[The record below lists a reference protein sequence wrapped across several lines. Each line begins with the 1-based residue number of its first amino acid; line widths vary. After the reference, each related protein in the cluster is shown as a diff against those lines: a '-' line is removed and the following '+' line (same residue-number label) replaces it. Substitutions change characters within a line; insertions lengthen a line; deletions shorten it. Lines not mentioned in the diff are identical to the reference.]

1 MLFQV
6 ITENGVKKIKP
17 LTADTGTG
25 APVGSYLMLEKK
37 SNPQGYL
44 YCDGSTFDSTA
55 YPALYQYLGTNVL
68 PDFREFSPVGAEQN
82 TTNVYDAST
91 NPNGTIHDH
100 DVYTEG
106 ESKDDQVQDHTHK
119 VAQAWSQPVTPTVAV
134 SVPLYSRDMVDY
146 ATPTQEIADGRHGT
160 VTRGKRKAVFVYI
173 KATSGLTENQQENV
187 LNTIN
192 DNLSYSTTEHK
203 TGKKWIDGK
212 DIWSC
217 VFPCSTNFAT
227 TQNVWTGD
235 IKNNFTGLAT
245 VYPNIDTITLIRINR
260 SKKDVIEGFLTKE
273 NNGQFQLNTY
283 TGWDILANS
292 GFITLEYTKTT

>member
-6 ITENGVKKIKP
+6 YTENGVKKIKP

-55 YPALYQYLGTNVL
+55 YPALYQYLGSNVL

-91 NPNGTIHDH
+91 NPDGTIHTH

-106 ESKDDQVQDHTHK
+106 QAKDDQLQNHTHYIPTNQGTEQSQWVWK
-119 VAQAWSQPVTPTVAV
+119 FGLVNGYAQ
-134 SVPLYSRDMVDY
+134 DY
-146 ATPTQEIADGRHGT
+146 WGDLIQGVYGARVGD

-212 DIWSC
+212 DIYSKTIY
-217 VFPCSTNFAT
+217 VNNMADFPISTGI
-227 TQNVWTGD
+227 TG
-235 IKNNFTGLAT
+235 
-245 VYPNIDTITLIRINR
+245 TIEEVVKI
-260 SKKDVIEGFLTKE
+260 SAVGKD
-273 NNGQFQLNTY
+273 NNGNFYQIPYY
-283 TGWDILANS
+283 TFVNGASYFGAVYFNPISKLLGYEGNL
-292 GFITLEYTKTT
+292 GTIQVKCTLEYTKTT

>member
-6 ITENGVKKIKP
+6 VIENGVKKIKP

-44 YCDGSTFDSTA
+44 YCDGSTFDANA

-68 PDFREFSPVGAEQN
+68 PDWREFSPVGAEQN
-82 TTNVYDAST
+82 TTNVYDAGT
-91 NPNGTIHDH
+91 NPDGVIHDH

-106 ESKDDQVQDHTHK
+106 QAKDDQLQDHKHYYADIATTSITASGLTNALAK
-119 VAQAWSQPVTPTVAV
+119 SESSTVQGV
-134 SVPLYSRDMVDY
+134 DSSVNPNTTRV
-146 ATPTQEIADGRHGT
+146 GT
-160 VTRGKRKAVFVYI
+160 VTRGKRKAVFIYI

-192 DNLSYSTTEHK
+192 ENLSYSTTEHL

-212 DIWSC
+212 DIYAKTY
-217 VFPCSTNFAT
+217 VFLNQTVTSTPSVIGLISGFTENDIVKKEILAKRAELVTSEGQVDVYISSGSIYASQTVTGAT
-227 TQNVWTGD
+227 TGW
-235 IKNNFTGLAT
+235 
-245 VYPNIDTITLIRINR
+245 NI
-260 SKKDVIEGFLTKE
+260 
-273 NNGQFQLNTY
+273 Y
-283 TGWDILANS
+283 Y
-292 GFITLEYTKTT
+292 TLEYTKTN